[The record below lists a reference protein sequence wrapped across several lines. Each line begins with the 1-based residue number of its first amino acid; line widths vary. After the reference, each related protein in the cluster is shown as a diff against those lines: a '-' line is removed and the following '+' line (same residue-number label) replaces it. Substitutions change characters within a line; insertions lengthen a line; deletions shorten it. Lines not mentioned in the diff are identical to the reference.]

1 MIIYIYI
8 YDCCF
13 LFLSLAPQ
21 EIISFAGFF
30 TVSSRR
36 TAGFYPYPFLTS
48 YPFLPLGK
56 KGALISSGAGPRVG
70 EWDLGPGPE
79 LARSGGKC
87 FTESSRELHGKGVN
101 TSAVNP
107 VLFLYLV

>member
-1 MIIYIYI
+1 MLVFILKPGSSENYLPSR
-8 YDCCF
+8 DT
-13 LFLSLAPQ
+13 SK
-21 EIISFAGFF
+21 SFHGA
-30 TVSSRR
+30 SR
-36 TAGFYPYPFLTS
+36 TAGFYPYLFLTS
-48 YPFLPLGK
+48 YPSLPLGK

-79 LARSGGKC
+79 LARGGGKC

-107 VLFLYLV
+107 VMFLDLV